1 MVATESKGSQAAQQ
15 PNPGSAEKKNNDT
28 PEVPKKNSEEK
39 PSKTIDEKRAE
50 ENISNDEVVREPKE
64 ASYVGWRQIGGWQE
78 SDTLTAED
86 DLIDLSKETFLDNV
100 LPDSAYGDWYHS
112 LGIIFASG
120 FLSFLVGYF
129 KFSMASVFFVA
140 IAASLYYRTS
150 AKKYRSAIRDQ
161 VQRELTVQ
169 KIENDYESME
179 WTNNFLDKYWPLLE
193 PGVSQMVVQN
203 INPLLAATPYIPAF
217 VKSIWIDQFT
227 LGVKPP
233 RIEHVKTFQN
243 TKSDIVVM
251 DWEISLTPHD
261 LSDMNA
267 KQMRNYVNQRL
278 VVKAVIFG
286 VRIPIYLS
294 DFAMR
299 AKTRIRFKLM
309 TPYPHIDILNIQLLE
324 IPEIDFAAR
333 PFGDYIFN
341 GEVMDIP
348 MFWPAIKQ
356 LIKVYV
362 GPMLL
367 PPFSMQ
373 LNIPQLLSGVY
384 GAIGVLKITIKNAED
399 IKRSD
404 GFITKTFNPYVTFG
418 LSGEIVART
427 KAAKDTLN
435 PVWNETKYILL
446 ASFTEPLTITAVN
459 ERENLKDKAVGRVE
473 YNLSSLHDHH
483 NQKNLSC
490 NFLRN
495 FKPAGTF
502 NFDLHFFPTV
512 SPKRMP
518 DGTVEEPPDFN
529 TGIARI
535 TIEEAKG
542 LGKENEDVS
551 AFVELYFNSK
561 LIFTTPSAS
570 GDKLVQWNQ
579 EHENVITDRRKS
591 RYKIVVKNSKG
602 NVIGSIVQSLSDLV
616 DRTQTGKKEIA
627 LNESNGQIKI
637 GAIWKPVGL
646 DIGTS
651 AIAYTPPIGV
661 LRVFLNKAE
670 DLKNLETVGKIDPY
684 AKVLLNDN
692 MKERTEAKS
701 STLNPIWNHAIYVAV
716 TSPNQKLTIEVMDVE
731 TVGADRPVGKCDI
744 KVDDMFHKGE
754 DDRYTEF
761 VDDKP
766 RTARLVTRKGMKGAV
781 TYYLA
786 FYPCLP
792 ILTLDE
798 MQEIDEARKKGE
810 ELQRRQEEA
819 KSKPISDEE
828 KKTLDEEL
836 TRVADVKSV
845 YVNKMKLDLDELLQ
859 YNAGV
864 FSVTVLDGEM
874 SQIGVYVQAFFDS
887 GGQPRFVSP
896 KIPTRTVQTGWNG
909 DVMIKELEYSITTFR
924 VTKNR
929 DSNKAEPCICE
940 VKIPTI
946 ELVKNCYYKP
956 SILTLSGEGSAKIML
971 QVSWF
976 PVAVTKLPQADLIS
990 NSGDL
995 TITAKNAESLISA
1008 DRNGLSD
1015 PFLKFYINDDKTPV
1029 YKTRHVNKTL
1039 NPTWNESGTIE
1050 IHNRVNDYLRI
1061 KVMDWDA
1068 ANSDDL
1074 IGRVV
1079 VPLSKV
1085 DPENPVDMDLPI
1097 VAEDG
1102 GDGGM
1107 LHLSFSFAPRYTNN
1121 AHKPEKKV
1129 GDIASKGLTSGFK
1142 AGTTVVTAGFDT
1154 IGKIGKTMFGGKKNH
1169 YVAQGIYNSAL

>member
-1 MVATESKGSQAAQQ
+1 MSATRTEGSQEAQRPQTDNSRGKNDSSDNPKNAAEAQ
-15 PNPGSAEKKNNDT
+15 SD
-28 PEVPKKNSEEK
+28 
-39 PSKTIDEKRAE
+39 IDEKRAE
-50 ENISNDEVVREPKE
+50 TNINNDEVARKPKE
-64 ASYVGWRQIGGWQE
+64 ASYVGWKQIGGWQE

-100 LPDSAYGDWYHS
+100 LPDEAYGDWYHA

-120 FLSFLVGYF
+120 FFSFLIGYF

-140 IAASLYYRTS
+140 MAASLYYRTS
-150 AKKYRSAIRDQ
+150 AKKYRTAIRDQ

-179 WTNNFLDKYWPLLE
+179 WTNNFLDKYWPRLE
-193 PGVSQMVVQN
+193 PGISQMVVQYL
-203 INPLLAATPYIPAF
+203 NPMLATTPYVPAF
-217 VKSIWIDQFT
+217 VTSLWIDQFT

-233 RIEHVKTFQN
+233 RVEHVKTFQN

-251 DWEISLTPHD
+251 DWEVSLTPHD

-267 KQMRNYVNQRL
+267 KQIRNYVNQML

-286 VRIPIYLS
+286 IKIPLIVS
-294 DFAMR
+294 GFAMR
-299 AKTRIRFKLM
+299 TKLRVRCKLM
-309 TPYPHIDILNIQLLE
+309 TPYPHVDNINIQLLE
-324 IPEIDFAAR
+324 IPDIDFAAR
-333 PFGDYIFN
+333 PFGDFIFN
-341 GEVMDIP
+341 GEIMDIP
-348 MFWPAIKQ
+348 MFWPAVKQ
-356 LIKVYV
+356 LVKIYV

-367 PPFSMQ
+367 PPFSIQ

-384 GAIGVLKITIKNAED
+384 GAIGVLKINIKNAED

-404 GFITKTFNPYVTFG
+404 GFITKSFNPYVKFEFNG
-418 LSGEIVART
+418 QVVART
-427 KAAKDTLN
+427 KAAKDTVN
-435 PVWNETKYILL
+435 PIWNEIMYVLL
-446 ASFTEPLTITAVN
+446 DSFTEPLTITAVN
-459 ERENLKDKAVGRVE
+459 EREQLKDKAVGKVE
-473 YNLSSLHDHH
+473 YNLSSLHDHQ

-495 FKPAGTF
+495 FKPAGSF

-512 SPKRMP
+512 SPKKMP
-518 DGTVEEPPDFN
+518 DGTIEEPPEYN

-535 TIEEAKG
+535 SIEEAKG
-542 LGKENEDVS
+542 LGKENEKIN
-551 AFVELYFNSK
+551 AYVELYFNSK
-561 LIFTTPSAS
+561 LIFTTPSTS
-570 GDKLVQWNQ
+570 GDKVLQWNQ
-579 EHENVITDRRKS
+579 EHENVIIDRRKS
-591 RYKIVVKNSKG
+591 RYKVVIKNSKG
-602 NVIGSIVQSLSDLV
+602 VVIASAVQALNDLV
-616 DRTQTGKKEIA
+616 DRTQIGKKEIS
-627 LNESNGQIKI
+627 LNDGSGQIKL

-670 DLKNLETVGKIDPY
+670 DLKNLEKMGKIDPY
-684 AKVLLNDN
+684 ARVLLNDGI
-692 MKERTEAKS
+692 KERTEAKEN
-701 STLNPIWNHAIYVAV
+701 TLNPIWNHAVYVAV

-731 TVGADRPVGKCDI
+731 TVGADRSVGKCDI
-744 KVDDMFHKGE
+744 KVDDMFHKGK
-754 DDRYTEF
+754 DDQYSEW

-766 RTARLVTRKGMKGAV
+766 RTAHLVTKKGLKGAV

-798 MQEIDEARKKGE
+798 MQEIDEAGKKGMD
-810 ELQRRQEEA
+810 LRKRQDENHG
-819 KSKPISDEE
+819 KKISDDE
-828 KKTLDEEL
+828 KKAIDEEL
-836 TRVADVKSV
+836 TQVADIKSV
-845 YVNKMKLDLDELLQ
+845 YSNKMKLDLDELLQ

-874 SQIGVYVQAFFDS
+874 SQIGVFVQAFFDS

-896 KIPTRTVQTGWNG
+896 KIPTRTVQTGWTG
-909 DVMIKELEYSITTFR
+909 DVMVKELEYSITTFR
-924 VTKNR
+924 VTKDKDN
-929 DSNKAEPCICE
+929 NKAEPCICE
-940 VKIPTI
+940 VSIPTI

-956 SILTLSGEGSAKIML
+956 SILTLSGEGSAKIMI

-995 TITAKNAESLISA
+995 TIKIKKAENLVSA
-1008 DRNGLSD
+1008 DRNGASD
-1015 PFLKFYINDDKTPV
+1015 PFLKFYINDDKSPV
-1029 YKTRHVNKTL
+1029 FKTKHINRTL
-1039 NPTWNESGTIE
+1039 NPTWNEAATIE

-1061 KVMDWDA
+1061 MVMDWDA
-1068 ANSDDL
+1068 ANSNDV

-1085 DPENPVDMDLPI
+1085 DPEEEDIDMDLPI
-1097 VAEDG
+1097 VSEDG

-1121 AHKPEKKV
+1121 AHKMEMKV
-1129 GDIASKGLTSGFK
+1129 GDLASKGLTSGFK
-1142 AGTTVVTAGFDT
+1142 VGSTVVTTGFGT

-1169 YVAQGIYNSAL
+1169 YIAQGIYNSAI